1 MVCREGPNHEQ
12 RTHLSHRDRVGS
24 DDRVGVWRADAP
36 WATQFL
42 AVDLPETYVEFSPE
56 VQR

>member
-12 RTHLSHRDRVGS
+12 RTHLSHRGRVGS
-24 DDRVGVWRADAP
+24 DDRVGVWWADASR
-36 WATQFL
+36 ATQFL
-42 AVDLPETYVEFSPE
+42 AVDVPKTYVKFSLE